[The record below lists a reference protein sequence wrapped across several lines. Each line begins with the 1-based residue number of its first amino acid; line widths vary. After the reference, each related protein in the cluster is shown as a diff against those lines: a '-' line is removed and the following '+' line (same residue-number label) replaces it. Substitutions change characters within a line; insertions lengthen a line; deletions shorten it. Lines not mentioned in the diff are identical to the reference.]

1 MFQQI
6 GSWADEYDSDMES
19 EWNLNNETNET
30 NNKTNNEIKNIIE
43 KDDKNDEKYFE
54 NIFKNISCQTLKT
67 RNIFYKFPS
76 KISGYKCSID
86 YNLFYIVDNS
96 EYSCLMPWYVNQ
108 VNKSFSDI
116 YKFNDF
122 KVEKIVD
129 AGANI
134 GVDSINL
141 LQNFPKS
148 KLITFEIDIQT
159 YSALC
164 KNLIS
169 FNILTNINNI
179 EQLTNTK
186 SQVQSYNGNF
196 LEHLEHTYNSDI
208 VFIDAPWG
216 GKNYKNKKDV
226 SIFLQPESE
235 YSKLQFNNSN
245 NIIHITKLLLQSYN
259 VKSVILKV
267 PYNYEFYKF
276 KNTLNTFNKNI
287 KIIYK
292 NIYKG
297 NSNHVSFVL
306 IFVFNI

>member
-1 MFQQI
+1 MIFQQI
-6 GSWADEYDSDMES
+6 GSWADEYDSDMDS
-19 EWNLNNETNET
+19 ELNLNSEI
-30 NNKTNNEIKNIIE
+30 NKTKNNNNYKDNECFE
-43 KDDKNDEKYFE
+43 KT
-54 NIFKNISCQTLKT
+54 FKNVDRPFSKK
-67 RNIFYKFPS
+67 RNIFYKFPN
-76 KISGYKCSID
+76 KISAYKCSID
-86 YNLFYIVDNS
+86 YSMFYIVDNS

-116 YKFNDF
+116 YKLNNF

-129 AGANI
+129 ACANI

-148 KLITFEIDIQT
+148 KLITFEIDTYT

-169 FNILTNINNI
+169 FSKLTNINDT
-179 EQLTNTK
+179 EQLINSQ

-196 LEHLEHTYNSDI
+196 LNCLEHTHNSDI

-235 YSKLQFNNSN
+235 YSKINFNNSN
-245 NIIHITKLLLQSYN
+245 DIINITKLLLQSYN

-267 PYNYEFYKF
+267 PYNYEFYNF
-276 KNTLNTFNKNI
+276 KKTLNKFNKNL

-297 NSNHVSFVL
+297 NSNYVSFVL
-306 IFVFNI
+306 IFVLKV

>member
-1 MFQQI
+1 MMFQQI

-19 EWNLNNETNET
+19 EWNLKNET
-30 NNKTNNEIKNIIE
+30 
-43 KDDKNDEKYFE
+43 KNDEKYFE
-54 NIFKNISCQTLKT
+54 NISSHDTLKT
-67 RNIFYKFPS
+67 RNIFYKFPT
-76 KISGYKCSID
+76 KISSYKCSID
-86 YNLFYIVDNS
+86 YSMFHIVDNS
-96 EYSCLMPWYVNQ
+96 EYSCLMPWYVHQ

-116 YKFNDF
+116 YKSNNF

-129 AGANI
+129 ASANI
-134 GVDSINL
+134 GIDSINL

-148 KLITFEIDIQT
+148 KLLTFEIDIHT

-169 FNILTNINNI
+169 FNNLTNVNNI
-179 EQLTNTK
+179 EQLTNSQ

-196 LEHLEHTYNSDI
+196 LDYLEHTHDSDI

-235 YSKLQFNNSN
+235 YSKIKFNSSN
-245 NIIHITKLLLQSYN
+245 NIINITKSLLKSYN

-267 PYNYEFYKF
+267 PYNYEFYNF
-276 KNTLNTFNKNI
+276 KNTLNKFNKNL

-292 NIYKG
+292 NVYKG
-297 NSNHVSFVL
+297 NSNYISFVL
-306 IFVFNI
+306 IFVLNI